1 MSTTANRG
9 KQTTSSDPSNQ
20 KQIKLTLNQCFKG
33 IRHRTTDNPSPKISE
48 RPGQEDHPMPVYGV
62 NANFGIDFRHAVE
75 FSRIGRTPRFSLS
88 FEAPGQLAQLYCFG
102 SSRSN
107 RLFSIQSPCATQCPK
122 PAEACFGFRD
132 LQGVC
137 RRAGRFRVLRFAPT
151 RRTLLTFAVQMQIGV
166 PDPRPSLPA
175 PALGTGVRRRGKQPS
190 SLWSLHSHASPR
202 ATLPS
207 CRTHTSRFRGRRL
220 GDGWETTRWEPVGSH
235 LSRTAPPSRRLSASG
250 RS

>member
-1 MSTTANRG
+1 
-9 KQTTSSDPSNQ
+9 
-20 KQIKLTLNQCFKG
+20 
-33 IRHRTTDNPSPKISE
+33 
-48 RPGQEDHPMPVYGV
+48 MPVYGV
-62 NANFGIDFRHAVE
+62 NASFGIDFRHAVE
-75 FSRIGRTPRFSLS
+75 FSRIGRTPRFALS

-175 PALGTGVRRRGKQPS
+175 SALDPGCPVSGEAAFVPLVTPLARVSASDTSIMPYPHKSFSFEPVR
-190 SLWSLHSHASPR
+190 
-202 ATLPS
+202 
-207 CRTHTSRFRGRRL
+207 
-220 GDGWETTRWEPVGSH
+220 DDETTRWEPDGSH